1 MAVGLVTCVN
11 VTSMKKSRGLGDSID
26 KFTTK
31 TGIKKV
37 VKVVGNKLGVK
48 DCGCDKRRD
57 TLNRVFPY
65 DKNKK

>member
-1 MAVGLVTCVN
+1 MHTN
-11 VTSMKKSRGLGDSID
+11 KSRGFGDSVE

-37 VKVVGNKLGVK
+37 VNKVTKAAGVE

-57 TLNRVFPY
+57 TLNRIIPY
-65 DKNKK
+65 KK

>member
-1 MAVGLVTCVN
+1 MHTN
-11 VTSMKKSRGLGDSID
+11 KSRGFGDSVE

-37 VKVVGNKLGVK
+37 VNKVTKAAGVE

-57 TLNRVFPY
+57 TLNRSEWNY
-65 DKNKK
+65 